1 MPHNSSDSPEPNEE
15 QTDEKPLLSYRGA
28 MAAYAVLGALC
39 AATLH
44 GDPLY
49 ICLLIIG
56 ALAFKTWLARA
67 KSRLK

>member
-1 MPHNSSDSPEPNEE
+1 MPEPNE
-15 QTDEKPLLSYRGA
+15 DERGGKPVLSYRAA
-28 MAAYAVLGALC
+28 MAAYAVLGVMC

-67 KSRLK
+67 KSRLE